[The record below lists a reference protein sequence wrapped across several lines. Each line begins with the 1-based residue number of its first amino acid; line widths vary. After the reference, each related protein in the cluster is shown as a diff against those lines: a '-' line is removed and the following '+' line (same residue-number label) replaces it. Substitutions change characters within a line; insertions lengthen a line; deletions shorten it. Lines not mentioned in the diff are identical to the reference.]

1 MKHVLRLLLIAVF
14 LSSSALAER
23 FPPISPEQLTPEQ
36 KAVADAIMSGQR
48 KSMAGPFNVWL
59 RSPALAD
66 PLQKVGSYVRFQ
78 SSLPAKLNEF
88 AILITGRHWTADFE
102 WAYHYPLAIKAG
114 VEAKVLAA
122 LAEGKK
128 PEGMDGDEA
137 LVYEF
142 STELHRDKAVSDAT
156 YQAALTRFGERGITD
171 LIAVNGYYDIVCMTL
186 NVAQVGRPEDADAP
200 VLPRLKQ

>member
-1 MKHVLRLLLIAVF
+1 MKHVLRLILIMVF

-36 KAVADAIMSGQR
+36 KAVADAIMSGPR

-88 AILITGRHWTADFE
+88 AILITGRHWRADFE

-114 VEAKVLAA
+114 IETKVLAA

-186 NVAQVGRPEDADAP
+186 NVAQVGRPEGTDAP
-200 VLPRLKQ
+200 ALPKLRQ